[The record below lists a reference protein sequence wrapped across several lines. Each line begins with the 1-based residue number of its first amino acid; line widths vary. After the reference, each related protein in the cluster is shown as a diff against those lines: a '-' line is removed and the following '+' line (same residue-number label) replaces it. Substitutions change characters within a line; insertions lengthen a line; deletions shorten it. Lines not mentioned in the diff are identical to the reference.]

1 MPLTRATT
9 RAATAT
15 LLITIAITT
24 CHLPLLLP
32 PLHLPSPLC
41 TPSLPMLPQQFRC
54 TRPQNACIE
63 MLDQGWSKFQP
74 PGRCKE
80 NHGWSLNH
88 VWNTSYPTMVLAFY
102 L

>member
-24 CHLPLLLP
+24 CHLPLSLP
-32 PLHLPSPLC
+32 PLHLPSPL
-41 TPSLPMLPQQFRC
+41 
-54 TRPQNACIE
+54 PQNVCIK

-74 PGRCKE
+74 PGRCKV

-88 VWNTSYPTMVLAFY
+88 GTHLTPLWYWLST
-102 L
+102 